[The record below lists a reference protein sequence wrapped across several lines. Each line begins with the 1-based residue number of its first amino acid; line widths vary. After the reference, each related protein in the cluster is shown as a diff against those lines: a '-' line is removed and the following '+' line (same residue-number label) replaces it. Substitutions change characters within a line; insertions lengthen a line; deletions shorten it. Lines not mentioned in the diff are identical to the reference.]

1 MGRPGGADATKRV
14 VRLLAE
20 RFGVVPT
27 ALSEIRLTPE
37 RLRDARLVLVPTPEV
52 LEAMAAAALL
62 AATRAGTK
70 LLVTGAV
77 EGDSYGR
84 ATASLQA
91 LGIVDA
97 GRPLALHEPTPWG
110 SAGLAT
116 FEGLAQER
124 LRRAGKPALAGLS
137 GPVWHEPLPLEFAR
151 EPEPITALLGASL
164 QAAGIETHPARRGVA
179 ARILVA
185 PKAGTGG
192 GRQRDAGRGAAPAEV
207 EGRTLEVPVAA
218 LGARLALF
226 ERGSGKL
233 IAPAQAR
240 RCRLGVSSCRRARP
254 IKRRDP

>member
-1 MGRPGGADATKRV
+1 VVPHSRVFMGRPGGADATKRV

-27 ALSEIRLTPE
+27 ALSEIRLSSE
-37 RLRDARLVLVPTPEV
+37 RLRDARLVLVPAPEV
-52 LEAMAAAALL
+52 LEEKAAAALL
-62 AATRAGTK
+62 AATKAGARV
-70 LLVTGAV
+70 LVTGAV

-84 ATASLQA
+84 ATTSLQA

-110 SAGLAT
+110 SGGCAT

-124 LRRAGKPALAGLS
+124 MRRAGKPSLAALTGS
-137 GPVWHEPLPLEFAR
+137 VWHEPLPLELAR
-151 EPEPITALLGASL
+151 EVEPITALLGAAL
-164 QAAGIETHPARRGVA
+164 RAAGIETHPGSGGVA

-185 PKAGTGG
+185 PKAVLVVVVNETP
-192 GRQRDAGRGAAPAEV
+192 DATRRRLRV

-233 IAPAQAR
+233 IALSPSEA
-240 RCRLGVSSCRRARP
+240 LP
-254 IKRRDP
+254 N